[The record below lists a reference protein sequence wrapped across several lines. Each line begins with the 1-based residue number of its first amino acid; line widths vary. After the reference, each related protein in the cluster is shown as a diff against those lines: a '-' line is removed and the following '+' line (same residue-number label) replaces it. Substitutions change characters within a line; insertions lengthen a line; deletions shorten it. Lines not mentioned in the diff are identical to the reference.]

1 LKDPAFHRW
10 ARQEGVSDG
19 ALCKA
24 AEEIEDG
31 VVDARLGGFL
41 IKKRVART
49 GEGKRGGYRV
59 IVAHKHAS
67 RPVFLH
73 GFAKNEADNISR
85 QERQALGRLG
95 KVYLEYDE
103 ATIVEAV
110 ALGKLIEVM

>member
-1 LKDPAFHRW
+1 MKDPAFHRW

-24 AEEIEDG
+24 AEEIEDDL
-31 VVDARLGGFL
+31 VDARLGGFL

-73 GFAKNEADNISR
+73 GFAKNETANVR
-85 QERQALGRLG
+85 GNELAALRRLAAE
-95 KVYLEYDE
+95 L
-103 ATIVEAV
+103 
-110 ALGKLIEVM
+110 